1 MYTNAENGRRVVDL
15 PCSTSETTT
24 GGVSRWFFFFFGV
37 IVRDAIIINGVGG
50 SRRLQRNFKTQDL
63 VNTSKQ
69 KPADFSW
76 SSVAE
81 IASRLPK
88 SFVRRDALVSTAVR
102 CVLFSLYLS
111 LSDPYQ

>member
-1 MYTNAENGRRVVDL
+1 MLLKLRPEAFCVRRVDVQPTVHYLRVLCD
-15 PCSTSETTT
+15 
-24 GGVSRWFFFFFGV
+24 
-37 IVRDAIIINGVGG
+37 G

-69 KPADFSW
+69 KPADSLSW

-111 LSDPYQ
+111 LSDPFQ